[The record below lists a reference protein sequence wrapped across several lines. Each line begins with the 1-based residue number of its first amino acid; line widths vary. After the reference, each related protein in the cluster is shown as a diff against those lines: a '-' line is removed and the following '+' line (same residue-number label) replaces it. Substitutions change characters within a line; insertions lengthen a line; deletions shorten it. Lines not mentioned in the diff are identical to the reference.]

1 MNKKAKASCKC
12 ISRKKKCREHK
23 PLKWC
28 LSKQQ
33 SSFHST
39 TPMGKLGLRIL
50 VHLKQMERNEEG
62 AIKKAQS
69 YAPSTHILSLSR
81 ETIYFPWHHTS
92 GIAGCF
98 VAHTR
103 THAHVTRIN
112 VSTLTVKVARL
123 ECPRSF
129 CCKLQLH
136 RSGQERATQ
145 T

>member
-1 MNKKAKASCKC
+1 
-12 ISRKKKCREHK
+12 
-23 PLKWC
+23 
-28 LSKQQ
+28 
-33 SSFHST
+33 
-39 TPMGKLGLRIL
+39 MGKLGLRIL

-103 THAHVTRIN
+103 THAR
-112 VSTLTVKVARL
+112 ARHT
-123 ECPRSF
+123 
-129 CCKLQLH
+129 H
-136 RSGQERATQ
+136 RRLDTDCESSSP
-145 T
+145 